1 MEQLFS
7 LHFFLF
13 IEVLNARQ
21 VEAYS
26 YQIYLLFFRNSE
38 NKSYSFPNCD
48 FLPNLKLDMYFKF
61 INVGFISLRLVTM
74 TSLKSLIHRFVIR
87 IDLHLFFFYTLV
99 CCNTCI
105 PGVKR
110 PRSITNWTDAKL
122 CTPICIYEC
131 VLPCMRTK
139 RLCICKSALI
149 FSTGAR

>member
-1 MEQLFS
+1 MHGIVIFS
-7 LHFFLF
+7 PFFSF
-13 IEVLNARQ
+13 HWGFKCKVGRSI
-21 VEAYS
+21 
-26 YQIYLLFFRNSE
+26 LLLDLSFFFRNSE

-87 IDLHLFFFYTLV
+87 IDLHLFFYTLV